1 MELQVADNCVIQYN
15 NDPWQTSDVEYYSF
29 LVQYIISECRT
40 LGLNDE
46 ELPSLIVKY
55 HNLPNPRCSNVEEGR
70 IISLV
75 TEGTYWAQFVYQ
87 FAHEYCHHLIDGP
100 MDGELISS
108 FWLEESL
115 CEMASRYMLLKLAD
129 RWEHESDTI
138 KEFRNFASSMR
149 RYESIRR
156 MHTFAIDGVLSDWIQ
171 KNYATLC
178 ERIHHRNLYDSI
190 AQYLLPLFIENQTLW
205 RLLPYLKR
213 VPEKEYVNLRHWIV
227 NVVKPQIPNEIESA
241 FEVFS
246 RALLG

>member
-1 MELQVADNCVIQYN
+1 MEFQVADNCVIQYN

-55 HNLPNPRCSNVEEGR
+55 HNRPYPMCSTGEEGR

-75 TEGTYWAQFVYQ
+75 TEGAYWAQFVYQ

-100 MDGELISS
+100 MDVELISS
-108 FWLEESL
+108 FWLEESI

-129 RWEHESDTI
+129 VWEQDCNTI
-138 KEFRNFASSMR
+138 GYFRNYVSAMKS
-149 RYESIRR
+149 YEAHRR
-156 MHTFAIDGVLSDWIQ
+156 MNTVIIEGKLSVWIQ
-171 KNYATLC
+171 KNYEVLC
-178 ERIHHRNLYDSI
+178 EEYYHRDLYDSI
-190 AQYLLPLFIENQTLW
+190 AQYLLPLFQENQALW

-213 VPEKEYVNLRHWIV
+213 VPEKEYVNLRHWLV

>member
-1 MELQVADNCVIQYN
+1 MELDVTSKCVIQYDN
-15 NDPWQTSDVEYYSF
+15 SPWKREDVESYSF
-29 LVQYIISECRT
+29 LIQRIIGFFENI
-40 LGLNDE
+40 GLND
-46 ELPSLIVKY
+46 L
-55 HNLPNPRCSNVEEGR
+55 NLPTIIVAYHKLPYPMCSRGDGCRR
-70 IISLV
+70 IFLV
-75 TEGTYWAQFVYQ
+75 TEGSHWAQFVYQ

-100 MDGELISS
+100 MDGKLISN
-108 FWLEESL
+108 FWLEESI

-129 RWEHESDTI
+129 VWEQDCNTI
-138 KEFRNFASSMR
+138 EYFRNYVSAMKS
-149 RYESIRR
+149 YEAYRR
-156 MHTFAIDGVLSDWIQ
+156 MNTAIIEGKLSVWIQ
-171 KNYATLC
+171 KNYEVLC
-178 ERIHHRNLYDSI
+178 EEYYHRDLYDSI